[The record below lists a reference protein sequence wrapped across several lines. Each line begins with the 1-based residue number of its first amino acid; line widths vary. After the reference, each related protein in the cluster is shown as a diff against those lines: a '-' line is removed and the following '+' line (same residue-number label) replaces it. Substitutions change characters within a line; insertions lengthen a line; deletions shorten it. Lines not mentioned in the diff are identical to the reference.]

1 MPCKTV
7 VMPADCVHI
16 NSTYYRHMIGRAGRR
31 GFDTI
36 GNIGNKGCER
46 VNKSKHIH

>member
-7 VMPADCVHI
+7 VMPADSI
-16 NSTYYRHMIGRAGRR
+16 YFNAIYYRHMISRAGRR

-36 GNIGNKGCER
+36 GHVGN
-46 VNKSKHIH
+46 